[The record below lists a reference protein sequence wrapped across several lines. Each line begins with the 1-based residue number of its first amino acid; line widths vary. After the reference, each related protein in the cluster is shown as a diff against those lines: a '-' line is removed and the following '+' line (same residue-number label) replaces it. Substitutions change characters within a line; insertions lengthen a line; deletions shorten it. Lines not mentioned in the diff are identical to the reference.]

1 MDELVELVLE
11 YSVGRADNIHRIHT
25 GQVGREEDRAQMVE
39 CLPGIQEALGW
50 PQLYIETVVVAHIH
64 HPSTQDIEQQ
74 QNQKFNVIL
83 IYVENLQPSW
93 PFPQR
98 GITDKSL
105 SPNL

>member
-11 YSVGRADNIHRIHT
+11 YSVGRVDNIHRIHT

-74 QNQKFNVIL
+74 NQKFNVIL
-83 IYVENLQPSW
+83 SYEENLQPSC
-93 PFPQR
+93 PFSQR